1 MLTRVDLLNAITK
14 LQDELA
20 DDEIDSRHFPRRAAM
35 SRQAHLREPGGLST
49 EYLTDATDESLA
61 AFLEHLK
68 GVRPRWEQGQRENE
82 QLESIEMTPRMI
94 LMLEKKVKKA
104 KKGAKG

>member
-1 MLTRVDLLNAITK
+1 MTRVDLLNRITE

-20 DDEIDSRHFPRRAAM
+20 RDEIDSRHVSRRAGM
-35 SRQAHLREPGGLST
+35 SRQAHLREPGGLPT
-49 EYLTDATDESLA
+49 QYLTDATDDSLA
-61 AFLEHLK
+61 LFLTHLE
-68 GVRPRWEQGQRENE
+68 GVRPRWEKEQAEDQ

-94 LMLEKKVKKA
+94 LMLQKKLKTA